1 MTKEQRNKID
11 SIIERH
17 KPDDT
22 CIMHD
27 ITGVG
32 ILGLPSDWVLLELQ
46 WENGRVYQYGISP
59 EGGSHT

>member
-1 MTKEQRNKID
+1 MTKEQKNKID

-59 EGGSHT
+59 EGRSHT

>member
-1 MTKEQRNKID
+1 MTQEQRNKID

-22 CIMHD
+22 CILQD

-32 ILGLPSDWVLLELQ
+32 ILGLPSQWVLLELQ
-46 WENGRVYQYGISP
+46 WDSGRVYQYGISP
-59 EGGSHT
+59 EGDSHT

>member
-1 MTKEQRNKID
+1 MTQEQKNKID

-22 CIMHD
+22 CILHD

-32 ILGLPSDWVLLELQ
+32 ILGLPSQWVLLELQ
-46 WENGRVYQYGISP
+46 WDNGRVYQYGISP
-59 EGGSHT
+59 EGDSHT

>member
-1 MTKEQRNKID
+1 MTKEQQNKID

-22 CIMHD
+22 CILHD

-32 ILGLPSDWVLLELQ
+32 ILGLPSQWVLLELQ
-46 WENGRVYQYGISP
+46 WDNGRVYQYGISP
-59 EGGSHT
+59 EGDSHT

>member
-1 MTKEQRNKID
+1 MTQEQQNKID

-22 CIMHD
+22 CILQD

-32 ILGLPSDWVLLELQ
+32 ILGLPSKWVLLELQ
-46 WENGRVYQYGISP
+46 WDNGRVYQYGISP
-59 EGGSHT
+59 EGDSHT